1 MNRII
6 LSALLSLTCV
16 AAMAQQAVKATWEM
30 SDKGNP
36 SAVSITGA
44 GSSLCTAN
52 YVQGSNFAAEN
63 MGTLTK
69 SGADT
74 GFEAVNYDPAFT
86 TFTAT
91 TTVLSATGTSTLA
104 FGLTPAS
111 GHKLKVTKI
120 SFDLVKVGTDGG
132 NIEVRYKE
140 SGGTETTVD
149 GVTVLRNKIMAGNSI
164 GYGHNEITLPDMVV
178 DSKMFVLTFYAYN
191 FNGKDKDTPEKV
203 NAKSFGIRNVIIEGA
218 LDEEV
223 YDVSHYLSAFSC
235 SGATGSAGSSTIN
248 LYSLVKGLKN
258 GENARYSTKLYG
270 DPSNFS
276 TTVQSSLSGTYSATT
291 SYDSNS
297 HIARTS
303 IKKGGAE
310 EFYFTTTFTVSNLE
324 PKGDAKPLS
333 RGLMAVNSINGS
345 NTNGGGKGNLVSW
358 RSRKTDETG
367 YKFKLYR
374 GSSASSQ
381 TVPMNSGDFITGKT
395 NYADATGTNAHYY
408 RLEVYD
414 AKGNVIEEEVSEKTW
429 TQQTKYISLEGG
441 APTDPTNRGAT
452 YTPNDASYC
461 DMDGD
466 GEYEII
472 LKWAP
477 SNEKDAASS
486 GTTSPAFYS
495 CYKLNGKRLWMLHTG
510 PNMFNSAHTTQF
522 IAWDFDG
529 DGFGEFMV
537 KTAPGAVDGEGNY
550 LSLDTNPTGNYLNS
564 RGKQV
569 SGPEWISVFDGRN
582 GAELK
587 SIPYHTDYNAGSNY
601 WGDSNQNRSERYL
614 AAIAWLDGED
624 GNPSPIF
631 ARGYY
636 NGAFIGAYDWDGTD
650 LTLRW
655 KHSAFSATNGKV
667 EYANGSSK
675 SLSKTMYGEGCHWIS
690 VADVDRDGKQEIVY
704 GSGAM
709 KPDGTTLYR
718 TGLGHGDALHTAD
731 FDVNRPGLET
741 FMVHEEKPYGMDY
754 RDGTT
759 GELLLHVTA
768 GGDTGRGIMGNF
780 NVNSNEPLWQYSAD
794 SYSTLNDTK
803 GNAVATGLSHGGGAA
818 SNMRIYWNGTLS
830 DQFFDKSVIEG
841 FNGTGYSRIIPL
853 VNGTNYTQG
862 HLNNSSKYNPCV
874 QGDLLGDWR
883 EEIVT
888 WTEDGS
894 TGYQLI
900 INATNYKTDFML
912 PHLMDDF
919 DYRAQ
924 VINQNCAYNQPPH
937 LGYNPRATYPYPY
950 PESQVDPQP
959 DPDPVAADLS
969 FSATE
974 ASVVLGEAF
983 TAPTLSNPQKVTVT
997 YSSSNTSVA
1006 TVNSQGTVTV
1016 VGAGNTTITAS
1027 FAGNKEYLAGSASYK
1042 LTVTEPEPVAADL
1055 SFSATEASVVLGEAF
1070 TAPTLYN
1077 PHDLPLTWSSSKTTV
1092 ATVNGQGTVTVVG
1105 AGNTTIT
1112 ASFAGNKE
1120 YLAGNAS
1127 YELTVT
1133 EPEPD
1138 PTGITN
1144 HTMDANE
1151 NAVIYNS
1158 QGVRLTK
1165 IPANGIYFIDRKK
1178 YVAR

>member
-6 LSALLSLTCV
+6 YSVLLSLTCV
-16 AAMAQQAVKATWEM
+16 AMMAQNAVKATWEM
-30 SDKGNP
+30 SDKDNP
-36 SAVSITGA
+36 SAVSITGDGA
-44 GSSLCTAN
+44 SMCTAN
-52 YVQGSNFAAEN
+52 YVQGSNFAAAN
-63 MGTLTK
+63 MASLTS
-69 SGADT
+69 SGAET
-74 GFEAVNYDPAFT
+74 GYEKVTYDPAFT

-91 TTVLSATGTSTLA
+91 TTVTAATGTSSLA

-132 NIEVRYKE
+132 NVEVRYKE
-140 SGGTETTVD
+140 SGGTETAVD
-149 GVTVLRNKIMAGNSI
+149 GVAMLRNKIMAGNSV

-178 DSKMFVLTFYAYN
+178 DGKMFVLTFYAYN
-191 FNGKDKDTPEKV
+191 FNGVDKNTEDKV

-218 LDEEV
+218 MDEEV

-235 SGATGSAGSSTIN
+235 IGTTGSGGSSSIN

-258 GENARYSTKLYG
+258 GENARYGTKLYG
-270 DPSNFS
+270 DPSNFNA
-276 TTVQSSLSGTYSATT
+276 TVQSSLGSNYSATT
-291 SYDSNS
+291 SYDSGT
-297 HIARTS
+297 HTATTS
-303 IKKGGAE
+303 IKKSGTE
-310 EFYFTTTFTVSNLE
+310 EFYFTTTFTVSNTE
-324 PKGDAKPLS
+324 PKGQAQPLG
-333 RGLMAVNSINGS
+333 RGLMAVNSLNGS
-345 NTNGGGKGNLVSW
+345 NTNGGSKGNLVSW

-381 TVPMNSGDFITGKT
+381 TVPMNNGNFITGKT
-395 NYADATGTNAHYY
+395 NFADATGTNANYY

-414 AKGNVIEEEVSEKTW
+414 AKGNLIETEVSEKTW
-429 TQQTKYISLEGG
+429 TQQTKYIPLEGG

-495 CYKLNGKRLWMLHTG
+495 CYKLNGKRLWMMHTG

-529 DGFGEFMV
+529 DGYGEFMV

-550 LSLDTNPTGNYLNS
+550 LSVDTNPTGNYLNS

-587 SIPYHTDYNAGSNY
+587 SIPYHTDYSAGESY
-601 WGDSNQNRSERYL
+601 WGDNNQNRSERYL
-614 AAIAWLDGED
+614 AAIAWLDGES

-631 ARGYY
+631 SRGYY
-636 NGAFIGAYDWDGTD
+636 KGAFIGAYDWDGTD

-655 KHSAFSATNGKV
+655 KHSAYSATNGKV
-667 EYANGSSK
+667 EYANGTSK

-690 VADVDRDGKQEIVY
+690 VADVDRDGKQEIVF

-718 TGLGHGDALHTAD
+718 TGLGHGDALHTGD

-741 FMVHEEKPYGMDY
+741 FMVHEESPYGMDY

-759 GELLLHVTA
+759 GELLLHKTA
-768 GGDTGRGIMGNF
+768 SGDTGRGIMGNF

-794 SYSTLNDTK
+794 SYATLNDK
-803 GNAVATGLSHGGGAA
+803 NGNAVASGLSHGGGAA
-818 SNMRIYWNGTLS
+818 CNMRIYWNGTLS

-841 FNGTGYSRIIPL
+841 FNGTGYARILPL
-853 VNGTNYTQG
+853 VNGTNYTVG
-862 HLNNSSKYNPCV
+862 TLNNSTKYNPCV
-874 QGDLLGDWR
+874 LGDLLGDWR

-888 WTEDGS
+888 WTTGGS

-900 INATNYKTDFML
+900 INATNFQTDYML

-924 VINQNCAYNQPPH
+924 VINQNCCYNQPPH

-950 PESQVDPQP
+950 PQSDVEPEP
-959 DPDPVAADLS
+959 EPEPEPVAAGLA
-969 FSATE
+969 FSVTE
-974 ASVVLGEAF
+974 KEAVIGETF
-983 TAPTLSNPQKVTVT
+983 VEPIITNPYNVSLTW
-997 YSSSNTSVA
+997 SSSNTSVA
-1006 TVNSQGTVTV
+1006 TVNSQGIVTL
-1016 VGAGNTTITAS
+1016 VGAGTTTITAS
-1027 FAGNKEYLAGSASYK
+1027 FAGNSDYLAGSASYK
-1042 LTVTEPEPVAADL
+1042 LTVTEPEP
-1055 SFSATEASVVLGEAF
+1055 
-1070 TAPTLYN
+1070 
-1077 PHDLPLTWSSSKTTV
+1077 
-1092 ATVNGQGTVTVVG
+1092 
-1105 AGNTTIT
+1105 
-1112 ASFAGNKE
+1112 
-1120 YLAGNAS
+1120 
-1127 YELTVT
+1127 
-1133 EPEPD
+1133 EPEPIE
-1138 PTGITN
+1138 TGITN
-1144 HTMDANE
+1144 HTMDADGNV
-1151 NAVIYNS
+1151 VIYNT

-1165 IPANGIYFIDRKK
+1165 IPAKGIYFIGNKK

>member
-6 LSALLSLTCV
+6 YSVLLSLTCV
-16 AAMAQQAVKATWEM
+16 AMMAQNAVKATWEM

-44 GSSLCTAN
+44 GSSLCTGN

-69 SGADT
+69 SGADS
-74 GFEAVNYDPAFT
+74 GFEAVDYNPAFT

-91 TTVLSATGTSTLA
+91 TTVSAATGTSTLA

-132 NIEVRYKE
+132 NVEVRYKE
-140 SGGTETTVD
+140 SGGTETAVE
-149 GVTVLRNKIMAGNSI
+149 GVAMLRNKIAAGNSL

-178 DSKMFVLTFYAYN
+178 DGKMFVLTFYAYN
-191 FNGKDKDTPEKV
+191 FNGKDKESS
-203 NAKSFGIRNVIIEGA
+203 KSFGIRNVIIEGA

-276 TTVQSSLSGTYSATT
+276 ATVQSSLSGTYSATT
-291 SYDSNS
+291 SYDNGT

-303 IKKGGAE
+303 IKNGGTE
-310 EFYFTTTFTVSNLE
+310 EFYFTTTFTVSNTE
-324 PKGDAKPLS
+324 PKGQAKPLT

-345 NTNGGGKGNLVSW
+345 NSNGGGKGNLVSW

-381 TVPMNSGDFITGKT
+381 TVPMNNGDFITGKT
-395 NYADATGTNAHYY
+395 NFADATGTDAHYY

-414 AKGNVIEEEVSEKTW
+414 AKGNVIENEVSEKTW
-429 TQQTKYISLEGG
+429 TKQTKYISLEGG
-441 APTDPTNRGAT
+441 APTDPTNRGAS

-495 CYKLNGKRLWMLHTG
+495 CYKLNGKRLWMMHTG
-510 PNMFNSAHTTQF
+510 PNMFNSAHTSQF

-537 KTAPGAVDGEGNY
+537 KTGPGAVDGEGNY
-550 LSLDTNPTGNYLNS
+550 LSIDSNPTGNYLGSN
-564 RGKQV
+564 GKQV
-569 SGPEWISVFDGRN
+569 SGPEWITVFDGRN

-601 WGDSNQNRSERYL
+601 WGDSKQNRSERYL

-636 NGAFIGAYDWDGTD
+636 NGAFIGAYDWDGTN

-718 TGLGHGDALHTAD
+718 TGLGHGDALHTGD

-741 FMVHEEKPYGMDY
+741 FMVHEKKPYGMDY

-759 GELLLHVTA
+759 GELLLHKTA
-768 GGDTGRGIMGNF
+768 DDDTGRGIMANF

-794 SYSTLNDTK
+794 GYGSLYDTK
-803 GNAVATGLSHGGGAA
+803 GNAVASGLSHGGGGAC
-818 SNMRIYWNGTLS
+818 NMRIYWNETLS

-841 FNGTGYSRIIPL
+841 FNGTGYSRILPL
-853 VNGTNYTQG
+853 VNGTNYTIG
-862 HLNNSSKYNPCV
+862 HLNNDSKNNPCV

-900 INATNYKTDFML
+900 INATNFQSNYML

-937 LGYNPRATYPYPY
+937 LGYNPCATYPYPY

-959 DPDPVAADLS
+959 DPDPVSADLAY
-969 FSATE
+969 SATE
-974 ASVVLGEAF
+974 KSVVLGEAF
-983 TAPTLSNPQKVTVT
+983 TAPTLSNPHKVTVT

-1027 FAGNKEYLAGSASYK
+1027 FAGNKEYLAGSASYS
-1042 LTVTEPEPVAADL
+1042 LTVTEPEP
-1055 SFSATEASVVLGEAF
+1055 GE
-1070 TAPTLYN
+1070 
-1077 PHDLPLTWSSSKTTV
+1077 
-1092 ATVNGQGTVTVVG
+1092 
-1105 AGNTTIT
+1105 
-1112 ASFAGNKE
+1112 
-1120 YLAGNAS
+1120 
-1127 YELTVT
+1127 
-1133 EPEPD
+1133 
-1138 PTGITN
+1138 TGITN
-1144 HTMDANE
+1144 HMMDADG
-1151 NAVIYNS
+1151 NAVIYNA

-1165 IPANGIYFIDRKK
+1165 IPAKGIYFIGNRK

>member
-1 MNRII
+1 MNKII
-6 LSALLSLTCV
+6 LSVLLSLTCV
-16 AAMAQQAVKATWEM
+16 AAMAQQAVKATWEL
-30 SDKGNP
+30 SDKSNP
-36 SAVSITGA
+36 SAVTFSGDGSI
-44 GSSLCTAN
+44 LCTAN
-52 YVQGSNFAAEN
+52 YVQGSNFAAAN

-91 TTVLSATGTSTLA
+91 TTVSSATGNSTLA
-104 FGLTPAS
+104 FGVTPAS

-140 SGGTETTVD
+140 SGGTETSID
-149 GVTVLRNKIMAGNSI
+149 GVTMLRNKIAAGNSI

-191 FNGKDKDTPEKV
+191 FNGIDKNTAEKV

-276 TTVQSSLSGTYSATT
+276 ATVQSSLGGTYSATT
-291 SYDSNS
+291 SYDNGT

-303 IKKGGAE
+303 IKNGGTE
-310 EFYFTTTFTVSNLE
+310 EFYFTTTFSVSNLQ

-381 TVPMNSGDFITGKT
+381 TVPMNNGDFITGKT
-395 NYADATGTNAHYY
+395 NFADLSGTNAHYY

-414 AKGNVIEEEVSEKTW
+414 AKGNVIENEVSEKTW
-429 TQQTKYISLEGG
+429 TQQTKYIPLEGG
-441 APTDPTNRGAT
+441 APTDPTNRGAS

-495 CYKLNGKRLWMLHTG
+495 CYKLNGKRLWMMHTG
-510 PNMFNSAHTTQF
+510 PNMFNSAHTSQF

-550 LSLDTNPTGNYLNS
+550 LSLDTNPKGNYLNS

-587 SIPYHTDYNAGSNY
+587 TIPYHTDYKAGESY
-601 WGDSNQNRSERYL
+601 WGDGNQNRSERYL

-690 VADVDRDGKQEIVY
+690 VADVNRDGKQEIVF

-759 GELLLHVTA
+759 GELLLHKTA

-794 SYSTLNDTK
+794 GYSTLNDTK

-862 HLNNSSKYNPCV
+862 HLNNYSKYNPCV

-900 INATNYKTDFML
+900 INATNYKTDYML

-950 PESQVDPQP
+950 PKSDVEPEP
-959 DPDPVAADLS
+959 EPEPVAADLS

-974 ASVVLGEAF
+974 KSVVLGESF
-983 TAPTLSNPQKVTVT
+983 TAPTLNNPHNVSVNYT
-997 YSSSNTSVA
+997 SSNTSVA
-1006 TVNSQGTVTV
+1006 TVNGQGTVTV
-1016 VGAGNTTITAS
+1016 IGAGTTTITAS
-1027 FAGNKEYLAGSASYK
+1027 FAGNKDYLAGNASYK
-1042 LTVTEPEPVAADL
+1042 LTVTEPEPVAAEL
-1055 SFSATEASVVLGEAF
+1055 SFSATEASVVLGESF

-1077 PHDLPLTWSSSKTTV
+1077 PHNLPLTWSSSKTSV
-1092 ATVNGQGTVTVVG
+1092 ATVSGQGAVTIVG
-1105 AGNTTIT
+1105 AGTTDIT

-1120 YLAGNAS
+1120 YLAGDAS
-1127 YELTVT
+1127 YKLTVT

-1138 PTGITN
+1138 TTGITN
-1144 HTMDANE
+1144 HKMDADG

-1165 IPANGIYFIDRKK
+1165 IPAKGIYFIGNKK

>member
-6 LSALLSLTCV
+6 LSVLLSLTCV
-16 AAMAQQAVKATWEM
+16 AAMAQQAVKATWEL
-30 SDKGNP
+30 SDKSNP
-36 SAVSITGA
+36 SAVTFNGDGSI
-44 GSSLCTAN
+44 LCTAN
-52 YVQGSNFAAEN
+52 YVQGSNFATAN

-91 TTVLSATGTSTLA
+91 TTVSAATGTSTLA
-104 FGLTPAS
+104 FGVTPAS

-140 SGGTETTVD
+140 SGGTETTID
-149 GVTVLRNKIMAGNSI
+149 GVTMLRNKIAAGNSI

-191 FNGKDKDTPEKV
+191 FNGIDKNTAEKV
-203 NAKSFGIRNVIIEGA
+203 NAKSFGIRNVVIEGA

-276 TTVQSSLSGTYSATT
+276 TTVQSSLGGTYSATT
-291 SYDSNS
+291 SYDNGT
-297 HIARTS
+297 HIATTS
-303 IKKGGAE
+303 IKKGGTE
-310 EFYFTTTFTVSNLE
+310 EFYFTTTFSVSNLE

-345 NTNGGGKGNLVSW
+345 NTKGGGNGNLVSW

-381 TVPMNSGDFITGKT
+381 TVPMNNGDFITGKT
-395 NYADATGTNAHYY
+395 NFADLSGTNAHYY

-414 AKGNVIEEEVSEKTW
+414 AKGNVIENEVSEKTW
-429 TQQTKYISLEGG
+429 TQQTKYIPLEGG
-441 APTDPTNRGAT
+441 APTDPTNRGAS

-495 CYKLNGKRLWMLHTG
+495 CYKLNGKRLWMMHTG
-510 PNMFNSAHTTQF
+510 PNMFNSAHTSQF

-537 KTAPGAVDGEGNY
+537 KTGPGAVDGEGNY
-550 LSLDTNPTGNYLNS
+550 LSLDANPTGNYLGSN
-564 RGKQV
+564 GKQV
-569 SGPEWISVFDGRN
+569 SGPEWITVFDGRN

-587 SIPYHTDYNAGSNY
+587 TIPYHTDYNAGSNY
-601 WGDSNQNRSERYL
+601 WGDSKQNRSERYL

-759 GELLLHVTA
+759 GELLLHKTA
-768 GGDTGRGIMGNF
+768 DDDTGRGIMANF
-780 NVNSNEPLWQYSAD
+780 NVNNNEPLWEYSAD
-794 SYSTLNDTK
+794 FDKDAYHAIYDTE
-803 GNAVATGLSHGGGAA
+803 GNVVASGLKHGGGGAC
-818 SNMRIYWNGTLS
+818 NMRIYWNGTLS

-888 WTEDGS
+888 WTEGGS

-900 INATNYKTDFML
+900 INATNYKTDYML

-950 PESQVDPQP
+950 PKSDVEPEPEPV
-959 DPDPVAADLS
+959 PDPVSAELS

-974 ASVVLGEAF
+974 ASVVLGESF
-983 TAPTLSNPQKVTVT
+983 TAPTLSNPHNLTLAW
-997 YSSSNTSVA
+997 SSSKTSVA
-1006 TVNSQGTVTV
+1006 TVNGLGAVTI
-1016 VGAGNTTITAS
+1016 VGAGTTDITAS
-1027 FAGNKEYLAGSASYK
+1027 FAGNSDYLAGSASYK
-1042 LTVTEPEPVAADL
+1042 LTVTEPEPPV
-1055 SFSATEASVVLGEAF
+1055 
-1070 TAPTLYN
+1070 
-1077 PHDLPLTWSSSKTTV
+1077 
-1092 ATVNGQGTVTVVG
+1092 
-1105 AGNTTIT
+1105 
-1112 ASFAGNKE
+1112 
-1120 YLAGNAS
+1120 
-1127 YELTVT
+1127 
-1133 EPEPD
+1133 
-1138 PTGITN
+1138 TGITN
-1144 HTMDANE
+1144 HKMDADG
-1151 NAVIYNS
+1151 NAAIYNS

-1165 IPANGIYFIDRKK
+1165 IPAKGIYFIGNKK